1 MYAIIRDGRVY
12 NTGTLESMFISNV
25 FPGCDTPEWRI
36 EHCAYIVKEVPYDPD
51 TEVLASCDPIID
63 GEYVTLHKA
72 VPKPVIEP
80 PVAIPVDPVQT
91 IDLSSAA
98 DSVADSVADSI

>member
-1 MYAIIRDGRVY
+1 MYAIIRNGRVY

-25 FPGCDTPEWRI
+25 FPGCDTPEWRL

-72 VPKPVIEP
+72 VPKPEP
-80 PVAIPVDPVQT
+80 VIPVVQT
-91 IDLSSAA
+91 IDLVIDTIA

>member
-12 NTGTLESMFISNV
+12 NTGSLESMFISNN
-25 FPGCDTPEWRI
+25 FPLCDTPEWRI
-36 EHCAYIVKEVPYDPD
+36 EHCTYIVKDVPYDPE
-51 TEVLASCDPIID
+51 TEVLTSCDPVID

-72 VPKPVIEP
+72 APKPP
-80 PVAIPVDPVQT
+80 APVAIPVDPVQT

-98 DSVADSVADSI
+98 DSIADSI

>member
-25 FPGCDTPEWRI
+25 FPGCDTPEWRL

-72 VPKPVIEP
+72 VPKPEP
-80 PVAIPVDPVQT
+80 PVAIPVA
-91 IDLSSAA
+91 IDLVIDTIA